1 MALALRSATSAH
13 LITRTAG
20 SSAPVFRG
28 HTMFEIASNWVFLS
42 GVPNYNEVTAKL
54 ENLRNH
60 STLYEVVICHSSGRS
75 RLIGYGRKSRSG
87 LIATVQQKGDEI
99 LRVVD
104 IPEDFNGAITAHSMD
119 LSGGWIAKFSG
130 RTQRQSIIEG
140 ELIGL

>member
-1 MALALRSATSAH
+1 M
-13 LITRTAG
+13 
-20 SSAPVFRG
+20 
-28 HTMFEIASNWVFLS
+28 SNTVK
-42 GVPNYNEVTAKL
+42 TAKL
-54 ENLRNH
+54 ENLKNY
-60 STLYEVVICHSSGRS
+60 STLYEVVLVNGTDS
-75 RLIGYGRKSRSG
+75 RLIGYGRKSKSG

-130 RTQRQSIIEG
+130 RTQRQAIIEG